1 MIDEKQPVMKKC
13 VVLFVILIV
22 ALIIAAVSERKPVKI
37 QTEWDKVIAKKWQS
51 WQDNALEN
59 IVLPNIC
66 TAAAIKLLI
75 IETACKKKSPV
86 ATIWIWL

>member
-37 QTEWDKVIAKKWQS
+37 QTEWDKVIAKK
-51 WQDNALEN
+51 
-59 IVLPNIC
+59 
-66 TAAAIKLLI
+66 
-75 IETACKKKSPV
+75 
-86 ATIWIWL
+86 